1 VCAASKQAL
10 AAVISWLK
18 LIWPW
23 FAAALSGLALALCF
37 PNWNQSWLAWVAL
50 IPLICAVWFS
60 GRHRRRRWLYQ
71 VGLGYCAGLVFF
83 WLTFRW
89 LITVTGLG
97 WFVLAFYLALYFAF
111 WAWFVGSIACHGD
124 VPRIPDASTSSWTS
138 SRRSLWISFLGA
150 SAWVAQE
157 ALRGILFTG
166 FGWNGLGVALHDQI
180 FLIQI
185 TSLAGV
191 AGLSFLVAFCN
202 MMIVITA
209 RRIVIEAGRAK
220 WRPHYDF
227 TLTSVILI
235 GTFAHGVK
243 TLQKHHDTVPLR
255 VASVQA
261 NIPQHQKFD
270 RNFEGRIFETYIR
283 LTETAA
289 GLNPD
294 LLLWPEAATP
304 LPVFLDRLN
313 YDFVLSAASMGPY
326 NFLLG
331 SIDYENDDG
340 FNVAVMFTSPEAE
353 PQIYRKM
360 HLVPF
365 GEYIPFRHSF
375 PLFAWIAGNLV
386 PGDFRAGSDFTLLE
400 MKDPEFKVAA
410 LICFE
415 DTLGDLTRR
424 FVQRGAD
431 ILVNVTNDGWFLRS
445 EAAEQHLANA
455 VFRAAENRRPLLR
468 SANTGVTAFID
479 EFGNV
484 RMSLR
489 DSNGGHF
496 IEGVLFGELEVP
508 RNAPQTFYTRHGEL
522 FAIGCSSVT
531 MLAMTFGAFQNW
543 RRAR

>member
-1 VCAASKQAL
+1 MT
-10 AAVISWLK
+10 
-18 LIWPW
+18 IWPW
-23 FAAALSGLALALCF
+23 FAAAMTGLGVALCF
-37 PNWNQSWLAWVAL
+37 PNWNQSWLVWVAL

-60 GRHRRRRWLYQ
+60 GRHLRRRWLYQ
-71 VGLGYCAGLVFF
+71 IGLGYCAGLVFF
-83 WLTFRW
+83 WMTFRW

-111 WAWFVGSIACHGD
+111 WAWFVGTIACHREVSGK
-124 VPRIPDASTSSWTS
+124 PDARTSPWTS
-138 SRRSLWISFLGA
+138 SGRNLWVSFLAA

-166 FGWNGLGVALHDQI
+166 FGWNGLGVALHDQV

-185 TSLAGV
+185 TSLTGV

-202 MMIVITA
+202 IMIVITA
-209 RRIVIEAGRAK
+209 RRLVIEAGRARL
-220 WRPHYDF
+220 RPHYDF
-227 TLTSVILI
+227 IVTTVMILVS
-235 GTFAHGVK
+235 FAYGGRA
-243 TLQKHHDTVPLR
+243 LQQHHETTPLR

-261 NIPQHQKFD
+261 NIPQFQKFD
-270 RNFEGRIFETYIR
+270 RNFESKIFETYMR
-283 LTETAA
+283 LTQTAA
-289 GLNPD
+289 GFDPD

-313 YDFVLSAASMGPY
+313 YEFVLSAASMGHY

-331 SIDYENDDG
+331 SIDYIEDDG
-340 FNVAVMFTSPEAE
+340 FNVAVMFTSPDADA
-353 PQIYRKM
+353 QIYRKM

-365 GEYIPFRHSF
+365 GEFIPFRNSF

-386 PGDFRAGSDFTLLE
+386 PGDFKAGSDFTLLE
-400 MKDPEFKVAA
+400 MKDPALKVAA

-415 DTLGDLTRR
+415 DTLGDLTRQ

-431 ILVNVTNDGWFLRS
+431 LLVNVTNDGWFLKS

-455 VFRAAENRRPLLR
+455 VFRAPENRRPLLR

-489 DSNGGHF
+489 DTNGVHF
-496 IEGVLFGELEVP
+496 MEGVLFGELAIP
-508 RNAPQTFYTRHGEL
+508 RHVPQTFYTRHGEV
-522 FAIGCSSVT
+522 FAIACASVT
-531 MLAMTFGAFQNW
+531 ILAMAFWTLHSW
-543 RRAR
+543 RCKK